1 MTTNVKKKKD
11 YQLTEEQQ
19 KLKDEIDEQIDGINE
34 QLKKKDYI
42 LTVHQ
47 EGDKSMSRGDRER
60 QVDTR
65 RWYVVCSLE
74 EIPEY
79 INRMKIPFWRPEE
92 RGLSE
97 KERKDYPFEKKKWGK
112 YWNVTIEPFSEEL
125 EKDYLSGIKDGFFE
139 TWREVHKREEM
150 MEVPKERRSI

>member
-1 MTTNVKKKKD
+1 MTTKVKNKKK
-11 YQLTEEQQ
+11 YEQTEEEQ

-42 LTVHQ
+42 LTVYQ

-65 RWYVVCSLE
+65 RLYVVCSLE

-79 INRMKIPFWRPEE
+79 INRRKTPFWYPDKD
-92 RGLSE
+92 LSK
-97 KERKDYPFEKKKWGK
+97 KEIKDYPFEKKKWGK

-125 EKDYLSGIKDGFFE
+125 EKDYLSGSKDGFFE
-139 TWREVHKREEM
+139 TWREIHKREEM
-150 MEVPKERRSI
+150 MEKSV